1 VTDPRVRFE
10 RRPDIERPAFVVAIR
25 GWNDGGEAASLAAGY
40 LREQW
45 GATRIAT
52 LDPEDFIDFQ
62 VSRPTVRLEDG
73 VTRVIDW
80 PVCEFQWA
88 APGGRHVVFFTSVEP
103 NMRWKTFSAA
113 VIDVAKELGADTLV
127 TLGAFLTNVPH
138 SRPVPLVGSAR
149 SADEARRLELSP
161 SQYEGPTGIVG
172 VLHDAAVRAGL
183 PSASVWAAVPHY
195 LPATSNP
202 KAALAMVERMTAILG
217 AEVDTGSLEQATRE
231 WEEGVARL
239 VEESDELRD
248 YVRQLEEA
256 VDEGQTELQT
266 GDLPS
271 GDSIAAELERYLRDR
286 ELPGDEHPA

>member
-88 APGGRHVVFFTSVEP
+88 APGGRHVVFLRP
-103 NMRWKTFSAA
+103 W
-113 VIDVAKELGADTLV
+113 
-127 TLGAFLTNVPH
+127 
-138 SRPVPLVGSAR
+138 SR
-149 SADEARRLELSP
+149 
-161 SQYEGPTGIVG
+161 TC
-172 VLHDAAVRAGL
+172 AGR
-183 PSASVWAAVPHY
+183 PSAP
-195 LPATSNP
+195 
-202 KAALAMVERMTAILG
+202 R
-217 AEVDTGSLEQATRE
+217 
-231 WEEGVARL
+231 
-239 VEESDELRD
+239 
-248 YVRQLEEA
+248 
-256 VDEGQTELQT
+256 
-266 GDLPS
+266 
-271 GDSIAAELERYLRDR
+271 
-286 ELPGDEHPA
+286 